1 MTAIADSFVHSY
13 QLLTLQELD
22 LTNCQITSAMVQHV
36 LMSCSG
42 LTHLYAPWLSAS
54 DVYEAQR
61 QLKQGGSTWVCRGLQ
76 RFGVR
81 IMEAQGSYVPS
92 MATSTT
98 STHLSSL
105 RGGQVAFL
113 AEEAIE
119 RYFQAVFR
127 ELAQLTEL
135 VVLRVGSET
144 NWDDRGLRM
153 NTSMG
158 LKYLRGLGSLSSS
171 SQVSGVAGAWV
182 MRRLKVLDVSNMGQ
196 VMSEDDVEWIVRQFG
211 GKLTEVRGDLHK
223 NTQKD
228 KTLKKMF
235 PNGILCRSA
244 RHSFQY
250 ML

>member
-92 MATSTT
+92 MA
-98 STHLSSL
+98 
-105 RGGQVAFL
+105 
-113 AEEAIE
+113 
-119 RYFQAVFR
+119 VFR
-127 ELAQLTEL
+127 KLAQLTEL

-158 LKYLRGLGSLSSS
+158 LKYLRVLGSLSSS
-171 SQVSGVAGAWV
+171 SQMSGVAGAWV
-182 MRRLKVLDVSNMGQ
+182 MQRLKVLGVSNMGQ
-196 VMSEDDVEWIVRQFG
+196 VMSEDDVEWIVQQFG

-235 PNGILCRSA
+235 PNGILCCSA